1 MYNVLAPSMVYSG
14 QENPFE
20 TFRELGTFYI
30 QQHDSYFQI
39 DDETNPRYCDSNK
52 DGDDGDHDPGH
63 VDVVVADNP
72 GRAQE
77 DVVVEDDEDRDRED
91 AGGEERVE
99 DLGDDAELDVAN
111 LVGDVVLDPA
121 NLRNIVL

>member
-1 MYNVLAPSMVYSG
+1 MVDRKILLKLSENLELSTYSSMT
-14 QENPFE
+14 P
-20 TFRELGTFYI
+20 
-30 QQHDSYFQI
+30 I

-91 AGGEERVE
+91 AGGEERVQ

-121 NLRNIVL
+121 NLRNIEL

>member
-1 MYNVLAPSMVYSG
+1 MDRKILLN
-14 QENPFE
+14 
-20 TFRELGTFYI
+20 
-30 QQHDSYFQI
+30 FQRTWNFLHTVAWLLFV
-39 DDETNPRYCDSNK
+39 TNPRYCDSNK

-77 DVVVEDDEDRDRED
+77 DVVVEDDEDRDGED
-91 AGGEERVE
+91 AGGEERVQ

>member
-1 MYNVLAPSMVYSG
+1 M
-14 QENPFE
+14 
-20 TFRELGTFYI
+20 
-30 QQHDSYFQI
+30 
-39 DDETNPRYCDSNK
+39 
-52 DGDDGDHDPGH
+52 
-63 VDVVVADNP
+63 VADNP

-121 NLRNIVL
+121 NLRNYITFQNISCNPLNASTLDIQ

>member
-1 MYNVLAPSMVYSG
+1 M
-14 QENPFE
+14 
-20 TFRELGTFYI
+20 
-30 QQHDSYFQI
+30 
-39 DDETNPRYCDSNK
+39 
-52 DGDDGDHDPGH
+52 
-63 VDVVVADNP
+63 DVVVADNP

-91 AGGEERVE
+91 TGGEERVE

>member
-1 MYNVLAPSMVYSG
+1 MRDQDAVMK
-14 QENPFE
+14 
-20 TFRELGTFYI
+20 
-30 QQHDSYFQI
+30 
-39 DDETNPRYCDSNK
+39 TNPRYCDSNE

-63 VDVVVADNP
+63 VDVVVGDNP

-77 DVVVEDDEDRDRED
+77 DVVVEDDEDRHGED

-99 DLGDDAELDVAN
+99 DLGDDAELDVSN

-121 NLRNIVL
+121 NLRNIVLYSLHCFPKIISCNP